1 MQRVHN
7 RAPPSA
13 TVKHHLI
20 KQSNNTGGV
29 TAEAGMQEPSIETD
43 KLSYEIFSILESK
56 FLFGYDDD
64 PKLMESRSR
73 DPSPEQET
81 SPPTAVNGAVPG
93 TIKNQRG
100 KVCVLSIDG
109 GGMRGIIPGKAL
121 AYLEQA
127 LKLKSG
133 DPNTRIADYFD
144 VASGSGIGGIF
155 TAMLFA
161 SKDGDRPIFKADD
174 TWRFLVKNGKS
185 FYKSQPGKILNRV
198 MKTGSGSKLEKSMKE
213 SFSELTLKDTL
224 KPVLIPCYDLT
235 SSAPFLFSRAD
246 ALETDGY
253 DFKLWEVCKAT
264 WAEPGVFEPV
274 EMRSVDGKTRC
285 VAVDGGLAMSN
296 PTAAAI
302 THVLHNKQEFPFVR
316 GVEDLLVLSLGTG
329 QLVDVKYECDKV
341 MKWKAKQWARP
352 AVRISADGAAD
363 NVDQAVS
370 MAFGQCRRSN
380 YVRIQADGSSFG
392 PCKPTIDTD
401 ASPSNVNM
409 LVGAAEEMLKQKNV
423 ESVLF
428 GGKKI
433 NEESNFE
440 KLDWLAGELVLE
452 HQRRSC
458 RIAPT
463 VAFKQS
469 SDKRTNDQKTIFK
482 DIDCMF

>member
-7 RAPPSA
+7 KPVDSIGKSPSA
-13 TVKHHLI
+13 TVKQHLT
-20 KQSNNTGGV
+20 KQSNGGV
-29 TAEAGMQEPSIETD
+29 TTEAADMKEPSIDTD

-56 FLFGYDDD
+56 FLFGYD
-64 PKLMESRSR
+64 
-73 DPSPEQET
+73 EQET
-81 SPPTAVNGAVPG
+81 SPTVAEPVNGVVPG
-93 TIKNQRG
+93 SIKNQRG

-121 AYLEQA
+121 AYLEKA
-127 LKLKSG
+127 LKTKSG
-133 DPNTRIADYFD
+133 DPNARIADYFD
-144 VASGSGIGGIF
+144 VASGSGIGGVF
-155 TAMLFA
+155 TAMLF
-161 SKDGDRPIFKADD
+161 SSSDGDRPIFNADD

-185 FYKSQPGKILNRV
+185 FYKPTSGTGRLLNRV

-213 SFSELTLKDTL
+213 TFAELTLKDTL
-224 KPVLIPCYDLT
+224 KPVLIPCYDLA

-253 DFKLWEVCKAT
+253 DFKLREVCRAT
-264 WAEPGVFEPV
+264 WAEPGVFGPV

-302 THVLHNKQEFPFVR
+302 THVLHNKEEFPFVR

-363 NVDQAVS
+363 TVDQAVS

-380 YVRIQADGSSFG
+380 YVRIQADGSRFG
-392 PCKPTIDTD
+392 PCRPNIDTD

-409 LVGAAEEMLKQKNV
+409 LVGVAEEMLKQKHV
-423 ESVLF
+423 ESVMF

-433 NEESNFE
+433 SEESNFE

-452 HQRRSC
+452 HQRRSY

-469 SDKRTNDQKTIFK
+469 SDRRIVQKTIFK

>member
-7 RAPPSA
+7 KAPSA

-20 KQSNNTGGV
+20 KQSNNGGA
-29 TAEAGMQEPSIETD
+29 TAETEMQEPSIETD

-81 SPPTAVNGAVPG
+81 SPTAVNGVVPG
-93 TIKNQRG
+93 SIKNQRG

-133 DPNTRIADYFD
+133 DPNARIADYFD

-161 SKDGDRPIFKADD
+161 SNDGDRPIFKADD
-174 TWRFLVKNGKS
+174 TWRFLAKNGKS

-213 SFSELTLKDTL
+213 SFAELTLKDTL
-224 KPVLIPCYDLT
+224 KPVLIPCYDLA

-253 DFKLWEVCKAT
+253 DFKLWEVCRAT
-264 WAEPGVFEPV
+264 WAEPGAFEPV

-363 NVDQAVS
+363 TVDQAVS

-380 YVRIQADGSSFG
+380 YVRIQV
-392 PCKPTIDTD
+392 K
-401 ASPSNVNM
+401 SNV
-409 LVGAAEEMLKQKNV
+409 VYY
-423 ESVLF
+423 S
-428 GGKKI
+428 
-433 NEESNFE
+433 
-440 KLDWLAGELVLE
+440 
-452 HQRRSC
+452 SC
-458 RIAPT
+458 Y
-463 VAFKQS
+463 
-469 SDKRTNDQKTIFK
+469 
-482 DIDCMF
+482 

>member
-1 MQRVHN
+1 MQRVHSK
-7 RAPPSA
+7 APSA

-20 KQSNNTGGV
+20 KQSNNGGA
-29 TAEAGMQEPSIETD
+29 TAETEMQEPSIETD

-81 SPPTAVNGAVPG
+81 SPTAVNGVVPG
-93 TIKNQRG
+93 SIKNQRG

-133 DPNTRIADYFD
+133 DPNARIADYFD

-161 SKDGDRPIFKADD
+161 SNDGDRPIFKADD
-174 TWRFLVKNGKS
+174 TWRFLAKNGKS

-213 SFSELTLKDTL
+213 SFAELTLKDTL
-224 KPVLIPCYDLT
+224 KPVLIPCYDLA

-253 DFKLWEVCKAT
+253 DFKLWEVCRAT
-264 WAEPGVFEPV
+264 WAEPGAFEPV

-363 NVDQAVS
+363 TVDQAVS

-380 YVRIQADGSSFG
+380 YVRIQV
-392 PCKPTIDTD
+392 K
-401 ASPSNVNM
+401 SNV
-409 LVGAAEEMLKQKNV
+409 VYY
-423 ESVLF
+423 S
-428 GGKKI
+428 
-433 NEESNFE
+433 
-440 KLDWLAGELVLE
+440 
-452 HQRRSC
+452 SC
-458 RIAPT
+458 Y
-463 VAFKQS
+463 
-469 SDKRTNDQKTIFK
+469 
-482 DIDCMF
+482 